1 MGLPAIPKRDK
12 RDRVVLEELA
22 AFRSDLVE
30 TVSRHVEWLLDYD
43 READLPITPAEA
55 TTRARRPGSRDLLEQ
70 EPQQVS
76 WHDLAN
82 SMEHRPDHARAAWE
96 HVKEAAREELRM
108 GVRGARSVE
117 RTFSEPYERA
127 QYLVILEAL
136 REALGPRDGV
146 EDLLVQQMA
155 GAYEQGLRWQARAVE
170 RVEHESWA
178 GERSRR
184 WARENMRPA
193 ERERDDADYGWIP
206 PRLSDA
212 AAIDQAATLADRY
225 QRSFLRLLRTFR
237 EMRGVVGALVMT
249 GGQLNVAEK
258 QIVTAAHAP
267 VTRRR
272 PRRAGPRC
280 ARPTARRRTL
290 P

>member
-12 RDRVVLEELA
+12 RDRAALEELA

-30 TVSRHVEWLLDYD
+30 TVSRHVEWLLDHD
-43 READLPITPAEA
+43 READQSITTAEA
-55 TTRARRPGSRDLLEQ
+55 VARARRPHPSGLPEK
-70 EPQQVS
+70 EPEQVS

-82 SMEHRPDHARAAWE
+82 LMEHRPVHARAAWE
-96 HVKEAAREELRM
+96 HVKEAAREELRT

-117 RTFSEPYERA
+117 RHFSAPYERA

-155 GAYEQGLRWQARAVE
+155 GAYEQSLRWQARAVE
-170 RVEHESWA
+170 RVEHESWD
-178 GERSRR
+178 GERARR
-184 WARENMRPA
+184 RARENMTPA
-193 ERERDDADYGWIP
+193 QRERDDANYGWIP

-212 AAIDQAATLADRY
+212 AAIDQAAMLADRY
-225 QRSFLRLLRTFR
+225 QRGFLRLLRTFR
-237 EMRGVVGALVMT
+237 ELRRVLGPLVMT

-258 QIVTAAHAP
+258 QIVSAAPAP
-267 VTRRR
+267 VTPCR
-272 PRRAGPRC
+272 PRGPGPR
-280 ARPTARRRTL
+280 RVKPTAPRSTT

>member
-12 RDRVVLEELA
+12 RDRVALEELA
-22 AFRSDLVE
+22 AFRADLVT
-30 TVSRHVEWLLDYD
+30 TVSRHVEWLLDHD
-43 READLPITPAEA
+43 READRRITPAEA
-55 TTRARRPGSRDLLEQ
+55 TVRARRPGSRDLLEQ
-70 EPQQVS
+70 EPEQIS

-170 RVEHESWA
+170 RVEHESWD
-178 GERSRR
+178 GDRVRR
-184 WARENMRPA
+184 RARENMTPA
-193 ERERDDADYGWIP
+193 QRERDDADYGGIP

-212 AAIDQAATLADRY
+212 AAIDQAAMLADRY
-225 QRSFLRLLRTFR
+225 QRGFLRVLRTFR
-237 EMRGVVGALVMT
+237 EMRRVLGPLVMT
-249 GGQLNVAEK
+249 GGQLNLAEK
-258 QIVTAAHAP
+258 QIVTSAP
-267 VTRRR
+267 APATPRR
-272 PRRAGPRC
+272 PRRPGPRG
-280 ARPTARRRTL
+280 ARTTG
-290 P
+290 